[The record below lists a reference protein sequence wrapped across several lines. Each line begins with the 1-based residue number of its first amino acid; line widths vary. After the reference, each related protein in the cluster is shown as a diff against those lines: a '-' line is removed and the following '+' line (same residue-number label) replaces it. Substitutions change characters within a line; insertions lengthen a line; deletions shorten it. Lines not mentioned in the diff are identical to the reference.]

1 MIDNQRVHQGDLL
14 IKLDDRDYR
23 AALARAE
30 AEVAGQQA
38 TLAQPGRNAA
48 AAERGDP
55 AGRRPAIAAADAEIV
70 RARDDQV
77 RFATLSRTAA
87 ASVQSFQKAD
97 ADYKQAVAGGDKA
110 RAALDAAQQQLAV
123 IDTQKQQTRAALD
136 AAIAD
141 RDTARLNLGY
151 TELRAPF
158 DGVVGNRSART
169 GAFAGVGTQLI
180 AVVPARGLW
189 VDANFKENQLA
200 TMHAGEPATIQAD
213 VLPDVTFHGHVA
225 SLAPATGAQFSV
237 LPPEN
242 ATGNFTKIVQRVP
255 VRIVLDGDASDAGP
269 VAPRPVGDRRCG
281 SAGGEMSATTLSRVV
296 APVDATG
303 LTMRQKVFAFAT
315 MTVGFFIALL
325 DIQIVSASL
334 RDIGG
339 GLSAGA
345 DEVAWVQTSYL
356 IAEIIVIPLSGWLSR
371 VMSTRWLFA
380 VSAAGFTIT
389 SLMCGWAWDIQS
401 MIVFRALQGF
411 LGGSMIPTV
420 FTTAFVYFQ
429 NHQRVIAAATIG
441 ALSSL
446 APTLGP
452 TVGGWIT
459 DNYSW
464 HWLFFV
470 NLVPGVF
477 VTIVVPLMVKIDK
490 PDLSLLKGAD
500 YLGMSLMAVF
510 LGCLE
515 YTLEEGP
522 RWDWFGD
529 DTIRTTAW
537 ISGVAGVA
545 FIWRSLTFER
555 PVVDLRALKS
565 RNFALGCFFSFM
577 TGIGIFATIYLTPLF
592 LGRVRGFSALQIGL
606 AVFSTGIFQI
616 LAIPFYTFLAR
627 KIDLRWL
634 MLFGLACFTFS
645 MWNFTPITHD
655 WGWRELLVPQAF
667 RGFSQQ
673 FAVAPDGDADPG
685 RDPARAA

>member
-1 MIDNQRVHQGDLL
+1 
-14 IKLDDRDYR
+14 
-23 AALARAE
+23 
-30 AEVAGQQA
+30 
-38 TLAQPGRNAA
+38 
-48 AAERGDP
+48 
-55 AGRRPAIAAADAEIV
+55 
-70 RARDDQV
+70 
-77 RFATLSRTAA
+77 
-87 ASVQSFQKAD
+87 
-97 ADYKQAVAGGDKA
+97 
-110 RAALDAAQQQLAV
+110 
-123 IDTQKQQTRAALD
+123 
-136 AAIAD
+136 
-141 RDTARLNLGY
+141 
-151 TELRAPF
+151 
-158 DGVVGNRSART
+158 
-169 GAFAGVGTQLI
+169 
-180 AVVPARGLW
+180 
-189 VDANFKENQLA
+189 
-200 TMHAGEPATIQAD
+200 
-213 VLPDVTFHGHVA
+213 
-225 SLAPATGAQFSV
+225 
-237 LPPEN
+237 
-242 ATGNFTKIVQRVP
+242 
-255 VRIVLDGDASDAGP
+255 
-269 VAPRPVGDRRCG
+269 
-281 SAGGEMSATTLSRVV
+281 MSATTLGRIA

-303 LTMRQKVFAFAT
+303 LTMNQKIFAFAT

-371 VMSTRWLFA
+371 VMSTRWLFSI
-380 VSAAGFTIT
+380 SAAGFTIA
-389 SLMCGWAWDIQS
+389 SLLCGWAWDIQS

-420 FTTAFVYFQ
+420 FTTAFIYFE

-464 HWLFFV
+464 HWLFFI
-470 NLVPGVF
+470 NLVPGIF
-477 VTIVVPLMVKIDK
+477 VTVVVPILVKVDK

-500 YLGMSLMAVF
+500 YFGMGLMAVF

-529 DTIRTTAW
+529 NTITATAW

-545 FIWRSLTFER
+545 FIWRSLTFSR
-555 PVVDLRALKS
+555 PVVDLSALKS

-606 AVFSTGIFQI
+606 AVFSTGIFQV
-616 LAIPFYTFLAR
+616 LAIPFYTFMAR
-627 KIDLRWL
+627 RVDLRWL
-634 MLFGLACFTFS
+634 MMFGLACFTLS
-645 MWNFTPITHD
+645 MWKFTPITHD
-655 WGWRELLVPQAF
+655 WGWRELLLPQAF

-673 FAVAPDGDADPG
+673 FAVAPTVTLTLGGLAPDRLKLASGLFNLMRNLGGAIGIAACGTILNDRTNLHFLRLAEHLNNTNTAMIETLRRTGAHAASLSGGDAVMGHAIALRQLWTLTMREAQTQTYADAFLALMVCLGIATVMVPLMRKVG
-685 RDPARAA
+685 PPKAPVADAH